1 MIRFHRSMLFLG
13 LAAATA
19 LPSVAGDTKVTFDAG
34 VALVNQLDS
43 AKNVTNANGGFA
55 LTGAAYW
62 SVSGGYVVRTGLG
75 YTSLNGAS
83 RGSHTYLD
91 TSVTPAVIKP
101 WSDDNVKTS
110 LSGVQVYGDLMI
122 PTGVQD
128 LSLVTGL
135 SLNKWSFSSTIPA
148 GRVNPLTGDAK
159 TSGSIRGYKFGGRL
173 GLQYKVSSLISAELL
188 LQQTE
193 MGSNNPGD
201 APIGNTDPANQAPLF
216 ITNENPGWLQLGVRF
231 HF

>member
-34 VALVNQLDS
+34 VALVNQLES
-43 AKNVTNANGGFA
+43 AKNATNGTGGFA

-75 YTSLNGAS
+75 YTALNGA
-83 RGSHTYLD
+83 
-91 TSVTPAVIKP
+91 AVSNP
-101 WSDDNVKTS
+101 GNTNHGVKTS
-110 LSGVQVYGDLMI
+110 LSGIQVYGDLMI

-148 GRVNPLTGDAK
+148 GQVNPLTGDAK

-173 GLQYKVSSLISAELL
+173 GLQYKVSSMISAELL

-201 APIGNTDPANQAPLF
+201 LPIGTAGATPY